1 MADRVQ
7 CTARSKRHQRRC
19 RRFCAPG
26 YHVCYYHGQ
35 GAGEPPTHGRYSKSL
50 PKDLAERYEHFKS
63 DPDILSLIPEI
74 ALLRTHLERFMH
86 TYTERQPVSAEI
98 GEEMRAWGETLS
110 RVCERANKILYGEQY
125 TLTVQGFNALL
136 AQVCAVINEEIPDA
150 VLRERIAERLR
161 QIGQGK

>member
-1 MADRVQ
+1 
-7 CTARSKRHQRRC
+7 
-19 RRFCAPG
+19 
-26 YHVCYYHGQ
+26 
-35 GAGEPPTHGRYSKSL
+35 
-50 PKDLAERYEHFKS
+50 LAERYEHFKS